1 MVATTSRGV
10 GEIID
15 AVTDKPETPAETTP
29 RKQSTTA
36 LAVGYFLARLG
47 IFLVIMA
54 IFWLVG
60 FTGLPGALAAAI
72 VSIPVSFFALSSMR
86 VRVAEAMADRR
97 TEQISLKRE
106 FRGGSTAE

>member
-1 MVATTSRGV
+1 MT
-10 GEIID
+10 E
-15 AVTDKPETPAETTP
+15 KPETSAATAPK
-29 RKQSTTA
+29 KQSTTA
-36 LAVGYFLARLG
+36 LAAGYFLARLG

-86 VRVAEAMADRR
+86 VRVAEAMAERR
-97 TEQISLKRE
+97 EEQLGLKRE
-106 FRGGSTAE
+106 FRGGTAE